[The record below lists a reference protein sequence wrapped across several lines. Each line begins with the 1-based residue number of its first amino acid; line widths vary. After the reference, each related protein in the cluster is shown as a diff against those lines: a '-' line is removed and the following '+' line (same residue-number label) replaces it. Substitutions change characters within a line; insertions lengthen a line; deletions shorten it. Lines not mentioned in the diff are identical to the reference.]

1 MELSNKSMRF
11 FNDTADSSFV
21 SRNISADQLYGQKDE
36 DEAAKRRQ
44 ECDEKWS
51 ERRKWIYSRQH
62 QERSKRSP
70 CPPYDPME
78 STRLEGSPHVVVPDF
93 G

>member
-1 MELSNKSMRF
+1 MRF
-11 FNDTADSSFV
+11 FNDTADSIFV
-21 SRNISADQLYGQKDE
+21 SRNISADDLYRQKEE
-36 DEAAKRRQ
+36 DEAAKRRC

-51 ERRKWIYSRQH
+51 EKREWIRWRQH
-62 QERSKRSP
+62 HERSKRSP

-78 STRLEGSPHVVVPDF
+78 STRLEGSPHVVVLDL